1 MIKLPSFTSQSMY
14 DSETDFNLQMSEER
28 LAKLLIHYEAF
39 KLIKNLRGSIVECGV
54 FKGTSFVRFAALRN
68 LFKKKNSKIVGFDHF
83 SSKYPTTNYSNEMK
97 IRNTFIKSA
106 GSSSI
111 SAEQLTKILKKKK
124 ISNFELIKGNVLDTI
139 PKYVGKNR
147 NLKICLLNVDIDFV
161 ESTHCVLENLYDK
174 VVKGGVIIFDNYLGN
189 IGKKSNKIFYQGETN
204 IINKFLKKRKKRV
217 IFSKLFIRPSYI
229 IK

>member
-1 MIKLPSFTSQSMY
+1 MY

-68 LFKKKNSKIVGFDHF
+68 LFKKKNSKIVGCDHF

-124 ISNFELIKGNVLDTI
+124 
-139 PKYVGKNR
+139 
-147 NLKICLLNVDIDFV
+147 
-161 ESTHCVLENLYDK
+161 
-174 VVKGGVIIFDNYLGN
+174 
-189 IGKKSNKIFYQGETN
+189 
-204 IINKFLKKRKKRV
+204 
-217 IFSKLFIRPSYI
+217 
-229 IK
+229 